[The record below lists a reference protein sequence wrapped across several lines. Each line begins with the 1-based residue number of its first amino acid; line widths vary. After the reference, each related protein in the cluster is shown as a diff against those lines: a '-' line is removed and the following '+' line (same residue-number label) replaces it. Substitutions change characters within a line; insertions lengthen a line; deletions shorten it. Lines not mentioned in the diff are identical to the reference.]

1 MINNTTQSMLQ
12 MYYIFVFM
20 ACGSF
25 SGMILI
31 GFISALYGKDSA
43 VSKAVV
49 VLLCVVF
56 IVAMAVIITLTS
68 FLEISYRRF

>member
-1 MINNTTQSMLQ
+1 VEQPMLQ
-12 MYYIFVFM
+12 MYYTFVFM

-43 VSKAVV
+43 VSKAVL

-56 IVAMAVIITLTS
+56 IVAMVVIITPTT
-68 FLEISYRRF
+68 FLEIIYRRWY